1 VGNIDILYD
10 TDLRNLKKKKK
21 GRKKK
26 GKQSIFRYLGYTEA
40 RKLIKIR
47 NRHV

>member
-1 VGNIDILYD
+1 VGNIDILYE
-10 TDLRNLKKKKK
+10 TDLRNLKKK

>member
-1 VGNIDILYD
+1 VGNIDILYE
-10 TDLRNLKKKKK
+10 TDLRNLKKKK